1 MKNSKQDDY
10 YFKTEGN
17 SFFKRKNFK
26 DKKVPELRPTKQII
40 YDEIKQSKIK
50 FNRVLEYGGNYGD
63 LLNYLKKNENI
74 DEAMCVDASNEALEF
89 GKQNYGDLIKFSHGT
104 IAHNQINDDPNFQ
117 NFFDLIIIDDVF
129 GWVSRETLFQSISN
143 IDNVLADGGFLFIR
157 DFYPDKR
164 IKNQNHHV
172 HEGFVY
178 NYKVPN
184 SHASLFLTSGI
195 YEIEWQK
202 IFFDDIGM
210 STDYKSN
217 EPFIYRWTDII
228 LKKSYSENF
237 FEIKPIK
244 T

>member
-1 MKNSKQDDY
+1 MKNSKQYDY
-10 YFKTEGN
+10 YLKIEGN
-17 SFFKRKNFK
+17 SFFQRNFK
-26 DKKVPELRPTKQII
+26 DKEVPVLRPTKQVI
-40 YDEIKQSKIK
+40 YDELKQSNIK

-63 LLNYLKKNENI
+63 LLNYLKKNENV
-74 DEAMCVDASNEALEF
+74 DEAICIDTSNDALDF
-89 GKQNYGDLIKFSHGT
+89 GNQNYGDSIKFFHGT
-104 IAHNQINDDPNFQ
+104 IADNKINNDPNFQ

-143 IDNVLADGGFLFIR
+143 IDNILADGGFLFIR
-157 DFYPDKR
+157 DFCPDKR

-172 HEGFVY
+172 EEGFVY

-184 SHASLFLTSGI
+184 SHASVFLSSGI

-202 IFFDDIGM
+202 VFFDNIGM
-210 STDYKSN
+210 STNYKSDDR
-217 EPFIYRWTDII
+217 FIYRWTDII

-237 FEIKPIK
+237 SEIKQIK